1 MLILMYQV
9 KDLVAVIRRLVIES
23 RKKLI
28 ILNKVSKIK
37 KVEILK
43 KIFNNIDFNYN
54 HYYHYYYYFNSS
66 KNKMP
71 MIQNNKNCQLKNLT
85 QKKKIP

>member
-9 KDLVAVIRRLVIES
+9 KDLVAAIRRLVIES

-28 ILNKVSKIK
+28 ILNKVLKIK

-66 KNKMP
+66 KNKMQ
-71 MIQNNKNCQLKNLT
+71 MIQNN
-85 QKKKIP
+85 

>member
-9 KDLVAVIRRLVIES
+9 KDLVAAIRRLVIES

-28 ILNKVSKIK
+28 ILNKVLKIK

-43 KIFNNIDFNYN
+43 IFFNNIDFNYN
-54 HYYHYYYYFNSS
+54 HHYHYYYFNSS

-71 MIQNNKNCQLKNLT
+71 MIQSNKNCQLKNLT